1 MLRSDLEQLAER
13 SLLRGLIENP
23 APVGEMRGWLR
34 PGDFADTWHRAVYT
48 AVVERHVAGEAV
60 DPQAMSDA
68 LTERLGP
75 RLADRPRFAALITA
89 MPYTPNTVAYG
100 RMVLDAGLRR
110 ELVGLGV
117 LLRAAA
123 VQSAVDRTSVP
134 LTTTCNLVDVG
145 LDAAASRWAA
155 ATGAPQQQDNVVPL
169 ALRAAFRNGEAQEG
183 AARYLDAHPGRDAA
197 AERSHVVELVGAL
210 IAHPEAVAQVA
221 SWLPIAAIGDLGWRL
236 IYGTTIEL
244 TELGEPVDLVTVAWA
259 ARQHAQHGPALP
271 SLEELGQAVEA
282 GWYAFPTV
290 TARTVAT
297 DQARRLADTG
307 AHQLQQA
314 AANPGV
320 LIGDL
325 VDTGHTIT
333 AALRRTAAAL
343 PVDHDTTARVIAL
356 PAVARAQELAR

>member
-1 MLRSDLEQLAER
+1 MLRSDVEQLAER
-13 SLLRGLIENP
+13 SLLRALMDDP
-23 APVGEMRGWLR
+23 TAVGEVRGWLR
-34 PGDFADTWHRAVYT
+34 PGDFADTWHRALYT
-48 AVVERHVAGEAV
+48 AVIERHVAGEPV
-60 DPQAMSDA
+60 HPQAMADA
-68 LTERLGP
+68 LTDRLGA

-89 MPYTPNTVAYG
+89 TPYTPNALAYA
-100 RMVLDAGLRR
+100 RMVLDTGLRR

-117 LLRAAA
+117 LLRAGA

-155 ATGAPQQQDNVVPL
+155 VTGVPQQQENVVPL
-169 ALRAAFRNGEAQEG
+169 VLRAAFRNGEAQEG
-183 AARYLDAHPGRDAA
+183 AARYLEAHAGRDVE
-197 AERSHVVELVGAL
+197 AERNHVVELVGAL
-210 IAHPEAVAQVA
+210 IAHPEAVGEVA
-221 SWLPIAAIGDLGWRL
+221 SWLPIAAIGDPGWRL

-244 TELGEPVDLVTVAWA
+244 TELGEPVDLVTVAWT

-271 SLEELGQAVEA
+271 SLEELGHAVDA

-307 AHQLQQA
+307 ARQLQQA

-333 AALRRTAAAL
+333 DALRRTAAVL

-356 PAVARAQELAR
+356 PSVSRAQELAR